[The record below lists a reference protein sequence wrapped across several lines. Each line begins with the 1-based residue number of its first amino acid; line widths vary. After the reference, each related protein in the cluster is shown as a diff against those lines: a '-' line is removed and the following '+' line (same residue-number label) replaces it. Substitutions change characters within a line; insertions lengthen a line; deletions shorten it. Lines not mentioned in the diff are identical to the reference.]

1 MNNSEPFPR
10 NNDSIAAG
18 ILNHCYI
25 TKARL
30 DRKLQAKYALRLFQH
45 NRSIADIGTGQV
57 CHPNKRPG
65 CQTGPPVLRLV
76 LVGVISSPAWVPFPV
91 PPRVKFDELG
101 AGRGVAF
108 VADEVRALFA
118 DLDAALSITL
128 ETHGFSPW
136 LGKSI

>member
-1 MNNSEPFPR
+1 MVRLYIRQKNNE
-10 NNDSIAAG
+10 
-18 ILNHCYI
+18 
-25 TKARL
+25 ARL
-30 DRKLQAKYALRLFQH
+30 SPGLISLL
-45 NRSIADIGTGQV
+45 ILV
-57 CHPNKRPG
+57 CVVRCP
-65 CQTGPPVLRLV
+65 
-76 LVGVISSPAWVPFPV
+76 SWVPFPV